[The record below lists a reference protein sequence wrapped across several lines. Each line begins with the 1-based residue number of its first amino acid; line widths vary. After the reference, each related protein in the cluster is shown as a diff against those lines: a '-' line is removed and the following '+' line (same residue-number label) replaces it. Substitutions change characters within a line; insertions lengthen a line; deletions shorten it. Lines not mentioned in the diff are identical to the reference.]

1 MPYLSVV
8 IPAYNEEKNIRTTL
22 AVVEDYLRAS
32 GWEFEV
38 IVVNDGSVDQ
48 TAQIVSEFIEGRR
61 EFLLINNPHRGK
73 AYAVKTGVLKAGG
86 KYILF
91 SDADLA
97 TPINEVKRMLV
108 WLTEQGFDLVIASRE
123 GIGAGREGEPYYRH
137 LMGRVFNF
145 VVQTLALKGINDSQ
159 CGFKLFK
166 GDVAKRLFS
175 SLKVYGGEG
184 KELKKAY
191 LGAFDV
197 ELLFLARKF
206 GYKIK
211 EVPVTWSFVKTKRLN
226 PVRDSWKMFWDVVR
240 IRLADLRG
248 CYNSSKKNLFQ
259 WYIRK

>member
-22 AVVEDYLRAS
+22 AVVEDYLLAA
-32 GWEFEV
+32 GWEFEI
-38 IVVNDGSVDQ
+38 IVVNDGSVDN
-48 TAQIVSEFIEGRR
+48 TAEVVGGYIEGKR
-61 EFLLINNPHRGK
+61 EFSLIKNPHRGK
-73 AYAVKTGVLKAGG
+73 AYAVKTGVLKASGD
-86 KYILF
+86 YILF

-123 GIGAGREGEPYYRH
+123 GIGAKREGEPYYRH
-137 LMGRVFNF
+137 LMGRIFNF
-145 VVQTLALKGINDSQ
+145 VVQNLALKGINDSQ

-166 GDVAKRLFS
+166 KEVAHKLFP
-175 SLKVYGGEG
+175 SLYVYGGEG
-184 KELKKAY
+184 KEIKKAY

-197 ELLFLARKF
+197 ELLFLARKY

-211 EVPVTWSFVKTKRLN
+211 EVSVTWSFVKTKRLN
-226 PVRDSWKMFWDVVR
+226 PLRDSWKMFWDVVK

-248 CYNSSKKNLFQ
+248 AYNSS
-259 WYIRK
+259 R